1 MKIYRITAAFLL
13 IALSIATFSGC
24 TTFDNFKTAFI
35 DKPEENTATI
45 LIGVYEPMT
54 GVDSESSQAEIEGIE
69 LAHEMYPTVNGKFV
83 QLEYADNASDIYAAE
98 TAIKELILKEPAV
111 ILGSYGSVYSMVAG
125 EYINEAQI
133 PAIAITNTN
142 PLVTSN
148 NDYYFRVCYVD
159 SNQGD
164 ILARYVLESKKETT
178 AGVLLPEGDDA
189 AMAMATAFTDR
200 IKAETENEDA
210 ITVYEEYTPGDKD
223 FSAQLGAVEK
233 AGVKS
238 VLLPGDNIDSINI
251 IKQASDMGL
260 DVVFLGDKD
269 WSSDEFQDLA
279 DGVATDANTAF
290 VNFYAAD
297 EAVNEEAEKFLKAYH
312 EKYGENSVPEDAVA
326 LGYDSYI
333 IALDAIDR
341 ADDDATGEEIR
352 DVLKEERSFQGA
364 SGTITFNTTGDPIKT
379 AYISTWRDGEL
390 VSIYTV
396 DPV

>member
-13 IALSIATFSGC
+13 IVLSIATFSGC

-223 FSAQLGAVEK
+223 FSAQLEAVEK

-269 WSSDEFQDLA
+269 WSNDEFQDLA